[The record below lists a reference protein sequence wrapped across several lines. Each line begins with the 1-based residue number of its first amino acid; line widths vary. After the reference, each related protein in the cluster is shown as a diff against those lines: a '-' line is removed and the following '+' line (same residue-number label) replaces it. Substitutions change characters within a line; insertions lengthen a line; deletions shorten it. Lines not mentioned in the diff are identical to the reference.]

1 MFGFFKRGNKNKDK
15 NDENDKNDDKEEDH
29 EKNMTKL
36 DTKSTNQV
44 DDIPHD
50 LSPSVPRKRS
60 VRFLIFLERERE
72 RERVEILIE
81 FIT

>member
-15 NDENDKNDDKEEDH
+15 DDKNDKEEDH
-29 EKNMTKL
+29 EKKMTKL

-60 VRFLIFLERERE
+60 VRFFLR
-72 RERVEILIE
+72 
-81 FIT
+81 FF